1 MPLTF
6 ESQDKNGLVTTSKKG
21 LASFF
26 KLSIVVKKDHGFL
39 FDGIILKCFFH
50 L

>member
-26 KLSIVVKKDHGFL
+26 KLSIVVKK
-39 FDGIILKCFFH
+39 IIVFSLIESF
-50 L
+50 